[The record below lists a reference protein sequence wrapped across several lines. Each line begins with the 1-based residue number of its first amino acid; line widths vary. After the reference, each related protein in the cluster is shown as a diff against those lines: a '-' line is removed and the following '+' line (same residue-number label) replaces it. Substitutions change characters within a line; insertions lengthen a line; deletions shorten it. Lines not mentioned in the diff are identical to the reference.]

1 MDSTHLFADWG
12 LVKHIFSA
20 LSLKRA
26 AAPIIVAFATTFLCS
41 AVKAETT
48 EERNACFNDAFRVC
62 WSAIPDRN
70 EVFHCLMDNRL
81 KLNPLCR
88 VVMDR
93 YRHPRKHRITRS
105 TRDTRVE

>member
-1 MDSTHLFADWG
+1 MDLTHR
-12 LVKHIFSA
+12 SA
-20 LSLKRA
+20 NRIPPEHNCSPLSLRRVLAPTIA
-26 AAPIIVAFATTFLCS
+26 ALTTVFLCS
-41 AVKAETT
+41 AVMAETT

-70 EVFHCLMDNRL
+70 EVFHCLMDNRP

-93 YRHPRKHRITRS
+93 YRQPRKHRITRASRS
-105 TRDTRVE
+105 THIE